1 MILLHVLSVQGAV
14 LSVAGIFWEAAG
26 LVLLRGAGPRCSAV
40 ARQLQGRHVLEGA
53 FFKLQPLLRESTGSE
68 SLSQEA
74 GSAPPERG
82 VARRCFGWRRSGWAG
97 AQGGSWAALKFEIRR
112 FLGASSGRR
121 PSAPAQSSRRAGWRS
136 QFNRR
141 RQSSRRL
148 DHRTRTH
155 FF

>member
-1 MILLHVLSVQGAV
+1 MLLVFSGRLQVSSFFVELGP
-14 LSVAGIFWEAAG
+14 AA
-26 LVLLRGAGPRCSAV
+26 PRSPASCRAAMSLKA
-40 ARQLQGRHVLEGA
+40 LFLN
-53 FFKLQPLLRESTGSE
+53 FSLWLRESTGSE

-97 AQGGSWAALKFEIRR
+97 AQGGSWAALKFEIPR